1 MLMHPNAMLMR
12 LSAMP
17 MHPNTMLMRLSAMPM
32 YPDAMLMRPLAMP
45 MHPDAMLM
53 RPPALKTLCF
63 YANCTKGLLNKKT
76 SKKLIQQ
83 SSLFLVSPCRA
94 SCYNC

>member
-1 MLMHPNAMLMR
+1 
-12 LSAMP
+12 MP
-17 MHPNTMLMRLSAMPM
+17 MHPDTMLMRLSAMPM
-32 YPDAMLMRPLAMP
+32 YPDAMLMHLPAMP
-45 MHPDAMLM
+45 MHPDAMLMHLPAMPMHPNAMLM

-63 YANCTKGLLNKKT
+63 YANCTKGLPNKKT

-83 SSLFLVSPCRA
+83 SSLFLVFPCRA